1 MKSKI
6 LIPLA
11 GVALFCSCSGVHKES
26 SSDSVA
32 SVATA
37 EKSVSAAHDTTADG
51 QTRDTTT
58 EQQARHVNGNRPVE
72 AEAKLVKTADIRF
85 KVKNVAQTTQRIAAL
100 TTSLNGTV
108 VHHFI
113 NSTTGDSTTIKKSDD
128 SLMRISVI
136 NTTGEMTVK
145 IPPAN
150 METFLGEVAQMGV
163 LIKTSRMDISDK
175 SLEYLSTKLK
185 DENELAALKQKK
197 NAGTVDADNELATK
211 NRLVDQ
217 QMNNRRIDDSVK
229 NSVVVLSFYESSII
243 NRETIANADL
253 TAYSLP
259 ASRQLAT
266 SFANGW
272 GYFVQVLIW
281 LANLWVLFPLGI
293 GAWLGFRYYN
303 RRKKFLTA
311 LSTNEPSSQI

>member
-11 GVALFCSCSGVHKES
+11 GVALFCSCSGVHKKS
-26 SSDSVA
+26 SSDSVT
-32 SVATA
+32 SVTVAT
-37 EKSVSAAHDTTADG
+37 KSIAPQHDTT
-51 QTRDTTT
+51 
-58 EQQARHVNGNRPVE
+58 VSRP
-72 AEAKLVKTADIRF
+72 AEPAPKLVKTADIRF

-108 VHHFI
+108 IHHFI
-113 NSTTGDSTTIKKSDD
+113 NSSTGDSTTIKKSDD
-128 SLMRISVI
+128 SLMRITVI

-150 METFLGEVAQMGV
+150 METFLGQVAQMGI

-175 SLEYLSTKLK
+175 SLDYLSTKLK
-185 DENELAALKQKK
+185 DENEVAALKQKK

-243 NRETIANADL
+243 TRETIANADL

-259 ASRQLAT
+259 ASKQLAT
-266 SFANGW
+266 SLANGW

-293 GAWLGFRYYN
+293 GAWLGLRYYT
-303 RRKKFLTA
+303 RRKKFLME